1 MRVTR
6 NIVAGVLSG
15 IGVVVL
21 LQQYS
26 VLYPTGTV
34 AILGVVLGV
43 SVQFAVS
50 ALAPR
55 RSPKLA
61 VASPMSDV
69 AVAEPVTDWADPA
82 GMAEPVTEWVGPA
95 GVETSTD
102 AAMWNPTHRVPSE
115 GLDAWPQ
122 PDGSMP
128 PAARLDAGL
137 EVRVEQV
144 DNGWAHIVCE
154 NGWAGWVDERR
165 LEMRP

>member
-43 SVQFAVS
+43 AVQFAIS

-55 RSPKLA
+55 RSPSLA
-61 VASPMSDV
+61 GASPMSAASTAD
-69 AVAEPVTDWADPA
+69 VAEPVPDWADA
-82 GMAEPVTEWVGPA
+82 ASA
-95 GVETSTD
+95 ETSTD
-102 AAMWNPTHRVPSE
+102 VAMWDPTHRVPSE

-128 PAARLDAGL
+128 PGARLDAGL

-144 DNGWAHIVCE
+144 DNGWARIVCE

>member
-1 MRVTR
+1 MKVTR

-43 SVQFAVS
+43 AVQFAVS
-50 ALAPR
+50 ALALR
-55 RSPKLA
+55 RSPKLV
-61 VASPMSDV
+61 VASPMSGV
-69 AVAEPVTDWADPA
+69 ATAAMAEPATDWADPA
-82 GMAEPVTEWVGPA
+82 S
-95 GVETSTD
+95 VETSTD
-102 AAMWNPTHRVPSE
+102 GAIWDPTHRVPSE

-128 PAARLDAGL
+128 PGARLDAGL

-144 DNGWAHIVCE
+144 DNGWARIVCE
-154 NGWAGWVDERR
+154 NGWVGWVDERR
-165 LEMRP
+165 LEMLP

>member
-34 AILGVVLGV
+34 AILGVVFGV
-43 SVQFAVS
+43 AVQFAVS
-50 ALAPR
+50 TLAQR
-55 RSPKLA
+55 RNPGFA
-61 VASPMSDV
+61 GASPMTT
-69 AVAEPVTDWADPA
+69 AATAEPVTDWA
-82 GMAEPVTEWVGPA
+82 GPA

-102 AAMWNPTHRVPSE
+102 VAMWVPTHRVPSE
-115 GLDAWPQ
+115 GLDAWSQ
-122 PDGSMP
+122 PDGSVP
-128 PAARLDAGL
+128 PGARLDAGL
-137 EVRVEQV
+137 DVRVEQV
-144 DNGWAHIVCE
+144 DNGWARIVCE
-154 NGWAGWVDERR
+154 NGWSGWVDERR